1 MTCKCFD
8 YFAWVEATK
17 VEKPLNVEIENIK
30 LVDFSEIA
38 KDVKLVF
45 IHKKELIAVKTAS
58 YTR

>member
-1 MTCKCFD
+1 MTCKFMD

-17 VEKPLNVEIENIK
+17 VEKPLNVKIENVK

-38 KDVKLVF
+38 KEIRVVF
-45 IHKKELIAVKTAS
+45 IYKKELIAVKTIS